1 MIEPVIEPMI
11 YMGLPVVL
19 VVVLAVL
26 IPFLGACAVVATRKF
41 PSARNAV
48 LVAAGLVNLFPLVY
62 LLLAYLS
69 INQESHATVYVL
81 FQTLPGLNIA
91 LHVEPLGLIFALTA
105 GVLWPITS
113 VYSIGYLNA
122 STDRH
127 QTRFHALFC
136 VAMGSVMGIAF
147 AENLF
152 TLFLFYEILTFS
164 TWPLVT
170 HNRTPKAVAAG
181 RIYLGVLLT
190 TSLIMFLLAI
200 VLVGNY
206 GSGLSFVAGGVL
218 SEVSPALTTILLL
231 LFLFGIGKAAVMP
244 FHRWLPNAM
253 VAPAPVSALLHAVA
267 VVKAGVFSILKISV
281 YIFGF
286 DSLSSMNFHDVI
298 LWIPAIT
305 VLLASLIAM
314 RQDDIKARLAYSTVS
329 QLSYIVCGALMANQ
343 LGFIGSGI
351 HITMHAFGKIT
362 LFFCAG
368 AIMIFAGKSKVSEMN
383 GLGKSLPWTFIAF
396 FIAALSIA
404 GLPPAGG
411 VWSKWYL
418 ALGALE
424 AGQVGLLVVLM
435 LSSLLNVYYLCSIP
449 IRAFFLPAEGKPA
462 IDKVAVENRAS
473 MVIPLMITATV
484 SVVLFFT
491 AGELADFIGAIQP

>member
-1 MIEPVIEPMI
+1 MTPI
-11 YMGLPVVL
+11 G
-19 VVVLAVL
+19 LAVL
-26 IPFLGACAVVATRKF
+26 IPFIGACGVVATRKS
-41 PSARNAV
+41 PLIRNCV
-48 LVAAGLVNLFPLVY
+48 LVISGLVNLFLLVY
-62 LLLAYLS
+62 LLLGRENYDS
-69 INQESHATVYVL
+69 VQVL
-81 FQTLPGLNIA
+81 FETLPGLRIA
-91 LHVEPLGLIFALTA
+91 FHIEPLGLIFALTA
-105 GVLWPITS
+105 GSLWPITS
-113 VYSIGYLNA
+113 VYAIGYLNA
-122 STDRH
+122 GNDPH

-136 VAMGSVMGIAF
+136 VAMGSAMGIAF

-170 HNRTPKAVAAG
+170 HSRTPKAIAAG
-181 RIYLGVLLT
+181 RVYLGVLLT
-190 TSLIMFLLAI
+190 TSLILFLLAI
-200 VLVGNY
+200 VLVGSY
-206 GSGLSFVAGGVL
+206 GSGLSFIPGGVL
-218 SEVSPALTTILLL
+218 SNVSPTLTAVLLL

-286 DSLSSMNFHDVI
+286 DALSSLRLNDIMLHDII

-305 VLLASLIAM
+305 ILLASVIAM

-329 QLSYIVCGALMANQ
+329 QLSYIVLGALMANQ
-343 LGFIGSGI
+343 MGMIGGAI

-368 AIMIFAGKSKVSEMN
+368 AIIVFSSKNKVSEMN
-383 GLGKSLPWTFIAF
+383 GLGRSMPWTFVAF

-404 GLPPAGG
+404 GLPPTGG

-418 ALGALE
+418 ALATLE
-424 AGQVGLLVVLM
+424 TGQFGLLAVLM
-435 LSSLLNVYYLCSIP
+435 ISSLLNVYYLLSIP
-449 IRAFFLPAEGKPA
+449 LRAFFLPADEPPQA
-462 IDKVAVENRAS
+462 LENRAS
-473 MVIPLMITATV
+473 MVAPLTLTAAV
-484 SVVLFFT
+484 SLLLFFI
-491 AGELADFIGAIQP
+491 ADGLASFIGEIQP

>member
-1 MIEPVIEPMI
+1 MFTS
-11 YMGLPVVL
+11 LPINL
-19 VVVLAVL
+19 PIAVSVFL
-26 IPFLGACAVVATRKF
+26 PFIGACAVLATRKT
-41 PSARNAV
+41 PGLRNTV
-48 LVAAGLVNLFPLVY
+48 LVLFGLVNLFLVVM
-62 LLLAYLS
+62 LFAGRAHHDS
-69 INQESHATVYVL
+69 ISVL
-81 FQTLPGLNIA
+81 FQTLPGLSIA
-91 LHVEPLGLIFALTA
+91 FHIEPLGLIFALTSS
-105 GVLWPITS
+105 VLWPITS
-113 VYSIGYLNA
+113 IYAIGYLNA
-122 STDRH
+122 GNDAH

-136 VAMGSVMGIAF
+136 VAIGSAMGIAF

-190 TSLIMFLLAI
+190 TSLMLFLLAI

-206 GSGLSFVAGGVL
+206 GESLSFVSGGVL
-218 SEVSPALTTILLL
+218 ADVSPGLVGVLIL

-286 DSLSSMNFHDVI
+286 DTLNAIDFHGLLV
-298 LWIPAIT
+298 WIPAVTI
-305 VLLASLIAM
+305 LLASAIAM

-329 QLSYIVCGALMANQ
+329 QLSYIVLGALMANQ
-343 LGFIGSGI
+343 LAMIGSGM

-368 AIMIFAGKSKVSEMN
+368 AIMVLAGKSKVSELN
-383 GLGKSLPWTFIAF
+383 GLGSAMPWTFSAFLIAS
-396 FIAALSIA
+396 LSIA
-404 GLPPAGG
+404 GLPPTGG
-411 VWSKWYL
+411 LWSKWYL
-418 ALGALE
+418 SLGALDH
-424 AGQVGLLVVLM
+424 GQIALLVVLM
-435 LSSLLNVYYLCSIP
+435 ISSLMNVYYLTAIP
-449 IRAFFLPAEGKPA
+449 YRAFFLKGNRHTDSP
-462 IDKVAVENRAS
+462 VSNLENRVS
-473 MVIPLMITATV
+473 LILPLAVTSGNMYH
-484 SVVLFFT
+484 
-491 AGELADFIGAIQP
+491 FIFRWRRISLTLISAIGQ

>member
-1 MIEPVIEPMI
+1 MIVVGHVIEWMTTPLIGMA
-11 YMGLPVVL
+11 VL
-19 VVVLAVL
+19 V
-26 IPFLGACAVVATRKF
+26 PFLSAGVVVASRKF
-41 PSARNAV
+41 PTVRNAV
-48 LVAAGLVNLFPLVY
+48 LVIAGLVNLFVLLC
-62 LLLAYLS
+62 LLLRNGNDAAV
-69 INQESHATVYVL
+69 QVL
-81 FQTLPGLNIA
+81 FATLPGLRIA
-91 LHVEPLGLIFALTA
+91 FHLEPLGLIFALTA

-113 VYSIGYLNA
+113 LYSIGYLNA
-122 STDRH
+122 SNDPH
-127 QTRFHALFC
+127 QSRFHALFC
-136 VAMGSVMGIAF
+136 IAIGSAMGIAF

-170 HNRTPKAVAAG
+170 HSRTPKAVAAG
-181 RIYLGVLLT
+181 RVYLGVLLT
-190 TSLIMFLLAI
+190 TSLMLFLLAI

-206 GSGLSFVAGGVL
+206 GSGLSFVTGGVL
-218 SEVSPALTTILLL
+218 ADVSPALTTILLL

-286 DSLSSMNFHDVI
+286 DVLGGMPLHDII
-298 LWIPAIT
+298 LWIPAVTI
-305 VLLASLIAM
+305 LLASVIAM

-329 QLSYIVCGALMANQ
+329 QLSYIVLGALLANQ
-343 LGFIGSGI
+343 MGIIASGL
-351 HITMHAFGKIT
+351 HISMHAFGKIT

-368 AIMIFAGKSKVSEMN
+368 AMIVFAGKSKVSEIN
-383 GLGKSLPWTFIAF
+383 GLGQSMPWTFVAF

-418 ALGALE
+418 ALGTLE
-424 AGQVGLLVVLM
+424 NGQIGLLAVLM
-435 LSSLLNVYYLCSIP
+435 ISTLLNVYYLCSIP
-449 IRAFFLPAEGKPA
+449 IRAFFLSADEARPRL
-462 IDKVAVENRAS
+462 ENRAS
-473 MVIPLMITATV
+473 MIVPLTMSALV
-484 SVVLFFT
+484 SVLLFFV
-491 AGELADFIGAIQP
+491 ADDLARFIDI